1 MRLSFMITL
10 FIVAALAVIAVI
22 GLGVAASPNQ
32 TPPDRN
38 TSTMPDRDPQKQISS
53 AGFDVTPL
61 PREEVEVLAKKLT
74 PEQYRITQ
82 NAGTE
87 RAFCGT
93 LLDNKKDG
101 MYVCIVC
108 GLPLF
113 KSEHKFISGTGWP
126 SFFNPFDLAHV
137 AETSDDTLGMAR
149 VEINCARCNGHLG
162 HVFPDGPPPTG
173 RRFCLNSESLEF
185 LEDGQEV
192 PIESRPLPVETGYF
206 AGGCFWGVEYGF
218 QQIPGVISVESGYQ
232 QGRNDNPTYKQICA
246 GDTGHAES
254 VKIVFDPSKISYEK
268 LVRFFLHL
276 HDPTQLNRQGPDFGT
291 QYRSGIYTVGA
302 EQLATA
308 QRVKAEV
315 QSAALFNGRQIVT
328 EIEPAKKF
336 WMAEDYHQD
345 YIANTGRSCHVTLPA
360 AFKAADIQ
368 PVKVGRVK

>member
-1 MRLSFMITL
+1 MRLSFTISL
-10 FIVAALAVIAVI
+10 FIAAALAVIL
-22 GLGVAASPNQ
+22 LGVAAGPGQ

-38 TSTMPDRDPQKQISS
+38 ASTMTDRDSKKQISS

-61 PREEVEVLAKKLT
+61 SRAKVEVLAKKLT

-87 RAFCGT
+87 QAFCGT

-101 MYVCIVC
+101 MYVCVVC

-126 SFFNPFDLAHV
+126 SFFNPFDPAHV
-137 AETSDDTLGMAR
+137 AEKRDDTLGMTR
-149 VEINCARCNGHLG
+149 IEINCARCDSHLG

-185 LEDGQEV
+185 IEEGQEV
-192 PIESRPLPVETGYF
+192 PAESRPLSIETGYF

-218 QQIPGVISVESGYQ
+218 QQIPGVISVDSGYQ
-232 QGRNDNPTYKQICA
+232 QGKIDDPTYKQICN

-254 VKIVFDPSKISYEK
+254 VKVVFDPAKVSYEK

-291 QYRSGIYTVGA
+291 QYRSGIYTVGP

-315 QSAALFNGRQIVT
+315 QAASLFKGRRIVT
-328 EIEPAKKF
+328 EVEPAEKF
-336 WMAEDYHQD
+336 WIAEDYHQD

-360 AFKAADIQ
+360 AFKAADIM
-368 PVKVGRVK
+368 PSGTSKASN

>member
-1 MRLSFMITL
+1 MRPSFMITL
-10 FIVAALAVIAVI
+10 FIAATLAVI
-22 GLGVAASPNQ
+22 GLGLAAAPER
-32 TPPDRN
+32 TPQDRN
-38 TSTMPDRDPQKQISS
+38 ASTMTDRDAKKQISS
-53 AGFDVTPL
+53 AGFDVSPL
-61 PREEVEVLAKKLT
+61 SREKVETLAQKLT

-101 MYVCIVC
+101 MYVCVVC

-126 SFFNPFDLAHV
+126 SFFNPFDAAHV
-137 AETSDDTLGMAR
+137 AEIRDDTIGMSR
-149 VEINCARCNGHLG
+149 VEINCARCDGHLG

-185 LEDGQEV
+185 FENGQEIPV
-192 PIESRPLPVETGYF
+192 ESRPLPIETGYF

-232 QGRNDNPTYKQICA
+232 QGRIDNPTYKQICN

-254 VKIVFDPSKISYEK
+254 VKVVFDPTKISYEK

-276 HDPTQLNRQGPDFGT
+276 HDPTQMNRQGPDFGT

-315 QSAALFNGRQIVT
+315 QSAALFSGRQIVT
-328 EIEPAKKF
+328 EVEPTKTF
-336 WMAEDYHQD
+336 WAAEDYHQN
-345 YIANTGRSCHVTLPA
+345 YIENTGRSCHVTLPA

-368 PVKVGRVK
+368 PVTMGKSK